1 MEGQE
6 VKHPPVLLDVGLG
19 VGFESVDHVRELDP
33 VTDEKHREVVSYNV
47 KVTLSSVKLGCKT
60 ARVSNGFRAAAL
72 VDDGG
77 EADNDRCLN
86 SGSSEEVGTSEVRDI
101 MCHLKEP
108 LGTGSPGVD
117 NALRNPFSGEV
128 GNFLHQMIILKQ
140 NWTSSSDR

>member
-1 MEGQE
+1 M
-6 VKHPPVLLDVGLG
+6 L
-19 VGFESVDHVRELDP
+19 
-33 VTDEKHREVVSYNV
+33 Y
-47 KVTLSSVKLGCKT
+47 LSSVKLGCKT

-140 NWTSSSDR
+140 NWTCPLTLKTSYNFCKMLRKLIIS